1 MWHEYSS
8 FRNKVSDHDL
18 PYLKGIRKKDNKEG
32 KINGN
37 AQIESARRKKISS
50 KYKDGKKEN
59 EWSNQK

>member
-1 MWHEYSS
+1 
-8 FRNKVSDHDL
+8 VSDHDL